1 MDENNNKKIYQAI
14 GSARLLDI
22 RVFLDDKI
30 VYEGMVEDAPQEVEH
45 LKYSDIKIK
54 DKFEYQ
60 VYSDLQ

>member
-1 MDENNNKKIYQAI
+1 MEENNNKKLYQAI

-22 RVFLDDKI
+22 RVILDEQA
-30 VYEGMVEDAPQEVEH
+30 VYEGMVEDAPQEVKN
-45 LKYSDIKIK
+45 LKYSEIKIK

>member
-1 MDENNNKKIYQAI
+1 MENERKLYQAI

-22 RVFLDDKI
+22 RVILDDKI
-30 VYEGMVEDAPQEVEH
+30 VYEGMVEDAPQEVKK

-60 VYSDLQ
+60 VYSNLQ

>member
-30 VYEGMVEDAPQEVEH
+30 VYEGMVEDAPQKVKN